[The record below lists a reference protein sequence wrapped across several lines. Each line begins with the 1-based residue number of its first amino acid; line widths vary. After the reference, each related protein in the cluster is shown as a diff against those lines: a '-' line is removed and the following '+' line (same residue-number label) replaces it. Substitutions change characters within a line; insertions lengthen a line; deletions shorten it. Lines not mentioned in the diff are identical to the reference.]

1 MRRPRLA
8 VTGKSAASGDL
19 VPAPRLTRA
28 RPTTFAAALLVV
40 LVSFSARAEAPPA
53 PPGRPPRPALFA
65 LIVGVNASLDADVAP
80 LSYADDDAARYQDL
94 FRALGARTYLLSS
107 LDANTRHLHP
117 QAAAEAQPARRQDLQ
132 RAVVAIAHDIGQAR
146 ARGIR
151 TILYVIYAGHGDA
164 RVGSWRLTL
173 EDGHLDGA
181 GLLDEVVNPAGAD
194 QVHVIVDACQ
204 AYLLAFERGPGGTRR
219 PVSGFVELEAASR
232 QGRVGYL
239 LSTSITGETHEWAGF
254 EAGVFSHELRSGL
267 YGAADADGDGVVTY
281 SEIAAF
287 VTRANAPIASE
298 RFRPRIVAR
307 APRGDVALLDVRGL
321 GAREL
326 RFAGPQAA
334 GHYLLEDEQGV
345 RLLDFH
351 GSGTVPLH
359 LVRPPGTT
367 PMYLRRV
374 SDGAERVIP
383 PSDGS
388 IELETLTA
396 EPPRAGVRGAA
407 HQAFSAIFSLPFD
420 PSVVAAYDRDAAA
433 ESLRVRT
440 ATSSAP
446 PPAPSSGHSRTV
458 ELAGWSATGLG
469 VAALSVA
476 GALEL
481 SALAIRSDAGGDSQA
496 QAVARNDRIATR
508 NRAATVLVAGGGAA
522 LAAGIALVLWQKSLP
537 VVIAPDATGLNV
549 STTWRF

>member
-1 MRRPRLA
+1 MR
-8 VTGKSAASGDL
+8 GSG
-19 VPAPRLTRA
+19 
-28 RPTTFAAALLVV
+28 FAAAALMMALVT
-40 LVSFSARAEAPPA
+40 SPARAEAQPA
-53 PPGRPPRPALFA
+53 TPARRVRPALFA
-65 LIVGVNASLDADVAP
+65 MIVGVNASLDADVAP

-107 LDANTRHLHP
+107 LDANTRRLHP

-132 RAVVAIAHDIGQAR
+132 RAVAGVAHDIAQAR

-164 RVGSWRLTL
+164 RDGGWRLTL

-181 GLLDEVVNPAGAD
+181 GLLNDVVNPAGAD
-194 QVHVIVDACQ
+194 QAHVIVDACQ

-239 LSTSITGETHEWAGF
+239 LSTSTTGETHEWAGF
-254 EAGVFSHELRSGL
+254 EAGVFSHEIRSGL
-267 YGAADADGDGVVTY
+267 YGAADADGDGVVSY

-307 APRGDVALLDVRGL
+307 APRGDLALLDVRGL

-326 RFAGPQAA
+326 TFAGPQAA
-334 GHYLLEDEQGV
+334 AHYLLEDEQGV
-345 RLLDFH
+345 RVLDFH
-351 GSGTVPLH
+351 GSGAVPLH

-383 PSDGS
+383 FGDGTVQ
-388 IELETLTA
+388 LETLA
-396 EPPRAGVRGAA
+396 VEPPRTGIRGAA

-420 PSVVAAYDRDAAA
+420 PSAVVAYDRDAVA
-433 ESLRVRT
+433 ESLRAGT
-440 ATSSAP
+440 ATASARPAAP
-446 PPAPSSGHSRTV
+446 PSGRSRPV
-458 ELAGWSATGLG
+458 EIAGWSAAGLG
-469 VAALSVA
+469 VAALAVA
-476 GALEL
+476 GGLEL
-481 SALAIRSDAGGDSQA
+481 SARALRNGATGESQA

-508 NRAATVLVAGGGAA
+508 NGAATVLVAGGGAA
-522 LAAGIALVLWQKSLP
+522 LVAGVGLVLWQRSLP
-537 VVIAPDATGLNV
+537 VGMSADTTSLNV
-549 STTWRF
+549 STAWRF